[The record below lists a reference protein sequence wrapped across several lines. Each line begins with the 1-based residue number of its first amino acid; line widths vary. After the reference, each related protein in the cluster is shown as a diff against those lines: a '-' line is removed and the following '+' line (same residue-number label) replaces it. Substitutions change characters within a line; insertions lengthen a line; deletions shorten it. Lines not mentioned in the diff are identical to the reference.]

1 MNITE
6 FLEKLIEEKWFYVI
20 KRLSGNDTGLTGG
33 HQAGIYLPRWFFE
46 GSIPSICRTDE
57 YNPREEISEMYFPND
72 DHRSLGVKAIYYNS
86 KYHPK
91 RGLAKKYDE
100 FRMTS
105 WGGKE
110 SPLQDPDKTGEI
122 AIFAV
127 KRVEG
132 DLKGMVWLCGSREE
146 EAIVEGWIGWEVF
159 PGEAYGP
166 LHSSRETLPARS
178 ISLADQIMQ
187 ASWSEEF
194 PTGEEIF
201 NKVVEV
207 LPMRGI
213 DDCDDLLMKRREL
226 EYAVFMKIEEIH
238 VGPRIAE
245 GFKSVDEFFQY
256 SLAVANRRKSRTGRS
271 LELNLAKIF
280 SESGLRFES
289 QARTEYKKKPDFLFP
304 SGDDYANPEF
314 PADKL
319 QMMAAKTCCKDRW
332 RQVQSEADRI
342 ALKHLFTLQEGVS
355 ENQYAEMRS
364 AGVALV
370 TPVTNQKCYPKTFRN
385 ELSSLKDFVALVAKS
400 QEVSK

>member
-6 FLEKLIEEKWFYVI
+6 FLEKLIEEKWFYAI

-46 GSIPSICRTDE
+46 KAIPSICRTDR
-57 YNPREEISEMYFPND
+57 YNPRAEISEMYFPND
-72 DHRSLGVKAIYYNS
+72 DHRSSGVQAIYYNS
-86 KYHPK
+86 KYHPN
-91 RGLAKKYDE
+91 RGLIKKYDE
-100 FRMTS
+100 FRMTR
-105 WGGKE
+105 WGGQE
-110 SPLQDPDKTGEI
+110 SPLQNPDRTGDI

-127 KRVEG
+127 KGTGG
-132 DLKGMVWLCGSREE
+132 DFKGMVWLCGSKEE

-159 PGEAYGP
+159 PGEVYGP
-166 LHSSRETLPARS
+166 LHSSREMVTGRS
-178 ISLADQIMQ
+178 VSLADRIMQ
-187 ASWSEEF
+187 AGWFEEF

-201 NKVVEV
+201 NKVVEA
-207 LPMRGI
+207 LPMRGNSR
-213 DDCDDLLMKRREL
+213 CDDLLMKRREL

-256 SLAVANRRKSRTGRS
+256 SLAAANRRKSRTGRS

-289 QARTEYKKKPDFLFP
+289 QARTEHKKRPDFLFP
-304 SGDDYANPEF
+304 SGEDYANPEF

-332 RQVQSEADRI
+332 RQVQSEANRI
-342 ALKHLFTLQEGVS
+342 AIKHLFTLQEGLS
-355 ENQYAEMRS
+355 ENQYAEMKS

-370 TPVTNQKCYPKTFRN
+370 TPVSNHKCFPVTFRD
-385 ELSSLKDFVALVAKS
+385 ELLSLQDFVALVARS
-400 QEVSK
+400 QEVRE